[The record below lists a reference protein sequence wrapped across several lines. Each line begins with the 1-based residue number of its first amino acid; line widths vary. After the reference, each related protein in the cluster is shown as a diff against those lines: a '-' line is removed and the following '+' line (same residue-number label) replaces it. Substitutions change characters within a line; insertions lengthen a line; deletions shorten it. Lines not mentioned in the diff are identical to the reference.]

1 MESNLYDESTFD
13 RDREYW
19 NRFYSS
25 AARQLSM
32 PSDFAVFVADY
43 LTVGKHLL
51 ELGCGNGRD
60 SFLFLKLGLRVTGI
74 DASDYIIKILNNN
87 ILGNEKALFIC
98 DDFVKFIPKNTVK
111 YDYVYSRFT
120 LHAISECQED
130 QLLKNMRTFLTNDGI
145 FFVEARTVNDDLYGK
160 GIRVNKN
167 AFIYDDHYRRFID
180 ANEFRIKL
188 ERMKFEILLFEEK
201 TGFSKTESSDPM
213 LMRCIARL
221 NKD

>member
-1 MESNLYDESTFD
+1 MESYLYDESTYD

-25 AARQLSM
+25 VAGQIST
-32 PSDFAVFVADY
+32 PSDFAVFVSEF
-43 LTVGKHLL
+43 LTVGKCLL

-60 SFLFLKLGLRVTGI
+60 SLYFLKLGLRITGI
-74 DASDYIIKILNNN
+74 DASDYIITMLNNFLRN
-87 ILGNEKALFIC
+87 GNAEFIC
-98 DDFVKFIPKNTVK
+98 EDFVKYTPKDNIK

-120 LHAISECQED
+120 LHAISEYQED
-130 QLLKNMRTFLTNDGI
+130 QLLNNMKTFLSNDGV
-145 FFVEARTVNDDLYGK
+145 FFVEARTVNDNLYGK

-180 ANEFRIKL
+180 ANEFRLKL

-201 TGFSKTESSDPM
+201 TGFSKTESSDPV
-213 LMRCIARL
+213 LLRCIARL
-221 NKD
+221 KE